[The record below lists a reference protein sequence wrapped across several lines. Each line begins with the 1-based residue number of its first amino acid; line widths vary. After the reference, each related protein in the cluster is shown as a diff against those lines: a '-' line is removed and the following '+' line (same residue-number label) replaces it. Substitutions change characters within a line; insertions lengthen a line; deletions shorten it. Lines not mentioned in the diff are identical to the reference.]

1 MTGPLRVQNHR
12 PPRPSYEPKLGR
24 VEVSMQQTTEYSKPL
39 PVRDAENAPYYDALQ
54 RHELRLQRCPN
65 GHFRYPVSPVCP
77 DCLSPEFSWELV
89 SGRGTV
95 YSFIVVH
102 QVYDPGFK
110 DEVPY
115 NVAVVELAEG
125 PRLVTNIV
133 GCRNEDVRVGMAVA
147 VRYEDAT
154 PEFTLVKF
162 APAG

>member
-1 MTGPLRVQNHR
+1 V
-12 PPRPSYEPKLGR
+12 
-24 VEVSMQQTTEYSKPL
+24 TTSAEYNKPL

-77 DCLSPEFSWELV
+77 DCLSPEFSWEPV

-133 GCRNEDVRVGMAVA
+133 DCPNEDVRVGMAVA
-147 VRYEDAT
+147 VRYEDVT
-154 PEFTLVKF
+154 PEFTLAKF